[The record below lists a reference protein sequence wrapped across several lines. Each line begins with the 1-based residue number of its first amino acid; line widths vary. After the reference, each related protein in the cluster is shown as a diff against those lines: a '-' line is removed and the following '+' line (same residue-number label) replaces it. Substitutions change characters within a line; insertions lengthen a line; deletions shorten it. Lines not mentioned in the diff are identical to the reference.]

1 VSAGTGPAPGPLG
14 EEALRLVEAAR
25 QWAVRT
31 FPEVDAPVATGA
43 PECCWCPL
51 CRAVAVLRG
60 DRPEVTEKL
69 AEVVTAAAG
78 ALAAVLDAAARPAP
92 AADPPADPPPDS
104 RAEPDGPLRRIH
116 PIPLDED

>member
-1 VSAGTGPAPGPLG
+1 MSAGTGPAPGPLG

-31 FPEVDAPVATGA
+31 FPEVDVPVATGS

-60 DRPEVTEKL
+60 DHPEVTEKL

-78 ALAAVLDAAARPAP
+78 ALAAVLDAAGRPAP
-92 AADPPADPPPDS
+92 AADPPEPAGPP
-104 RAEPDGPLRRIH
+104 RRVH